1 MSETTTNDVTVSAL
15 VELDE
20 RCNASSQNISMT
32 VHDVPWFNL
41 TLHNQTVDSNSMGH
55 VSLGEEITL
64 RLTVDFPQLTQN
76 VTAVLN
82 LILNDTKKRIEPNR
96 VSTLSRGDNLI
107 VDLPI
112 DWLVT
117 HNRFNIFEI
126 N

>member
-32 VHDVPWFNL
+32 VRDVPRFNL

-82 LILNDTKKRIEPNR
+82 LIQNDTKKRIEPNR